1 MISMPLMRDSWL
13 KTVVCSL
20 CALFVKKIC
29 LIYATGGKTPRKS
42 ILLSI
47 KNRYSACRS
56 EVNFVLPN
64 VLQAYIY
71 IEVGAMGKRS
81 YKIRE
86 KISNAFE
93 LPQDIVLDV
102 SKVIII
108 GTNQV
113 TIENHKGIIEY
124 SQELI
129 RVNTGSGIMNLCG
142 RNLVIKHIFQE
153 EITITGE
160 IQSINY

>member
-1 MISMPLMRDSWL
+1 
-13 KTVVCSL
+13 
-20 CALFVKKIC
+20 
-29 LIYATGGKTPRKS
+29 
-42 ILLSI
+42 
-47 KNRYSACRS
+47 
-56 EVNFVLPN
+56 
-64 VLQAYIY
+64 
-71 IEVGAMGKRS
+71 MGKRS